1 MSTTHRFR
9 RIGGI
14 VTCGVAM
21 ATVTVLAQLSIS
33 LKPGIW
39 KMLDGGVG
47 DPLPQSGPIVHVPFD
62 DIQRRYHQIDAG
74 PLDLRM
80 EVDADCDGKGKK
92 RDDLSLEVSGHPAEL
107 RVGVLSKKQGGGFLG
122 TTTAVTKAPIAT
134 TLKGLDIPDPVA
146 TCNKDLE
153 TFIAGKQHGKAQQGW
168 ARRYDRVLPVT
179 MTLRCQAKDEKK
191 FGGFLEP
198 GKMTDAL
205 RTVEFPLWIHCRP
218 AKVFQTT
225 DGGKGKAPA
234 HGTGVRE
241 SRGGDP
247 VAS

>member
-47 DPLPQSGPIVHVPFD
+47 GNPLPQSGPIVHVPFD

-80 EVDADCDGKGKK
+80 EVEDADCDGKGKK
-92 RDDLSLEVSGHPAEL
+92 RDDLSP
-107 RVGVLSKKQGGGFLG
+107 
-122 TTTAVTKAPIAT
+122 
-134 TLKGLDIPDPVA
+134 
-146 TCNKDLE
+146 
-153 TFIAGKQHGKAQQGW
+153 
-168 ARRYDRVLPVT
+168 
-179 MTLRCQAKDEKK
+179 
-191 FGGFLEP
+191 
-198 GKMTDAL
+198 
-205 RTVEFPLWIHCRP
+205 
-218 AKVFQTT
+218 
-225 DGGKGKAPA
+225 
-234 HGTGVRE
+234 
-241 SRGGDP
+241 
-247 VAS
+247 